1 MSISFAEI
9 QHEIENILSVPDEDL
24 TPEQRQLFDEYAEM
38 LAGQEEDK
46 IDGFVAFVRRE
57 QAHADFLREEAKR
70 LTSAA
75 RNAEK
80 KLDRLK
86 DHYRHIMQSHGLK
99 RVNGKAYSVS
109 LRATPIVLIENEQ
122 AVPKEFWRVKSETSV
137 DKTAVRDALK
147 SGAVVPGCS
156 LGKSYSLQTA

>member
-1 MSISFAEI
+1 MPSFAEI
-9 QHEIENILSVPDEDL
+9 EREIRNILSIPDEEL
-24 TPEQRQLFDEYAEM
+24 TDEQLQAFEEYAEM

-46 IDGFVAFVRRE
+46 VDGFVAFIRSEDAR
-57 QAHADFLREEAKR
+57 ADFLREEAKR
-70 LTSAA
+70 LTNAA
-75 RNAEK
+75 RCIES
-80 KLDRLK
+80 KLARLK
-86 DHYRHIMQSHGLK
+86 THYQYTMQSHGLK

>member
-1 MSISFAEI
+1 MPSFASIQAEI
-9 QHEIENILSVPDEDL
+9 SNILAVPDEDL
-24 TPEQRQLFDEYAEM
+24 TDEQKALFEEYAEF

-46 IDGFVAFVRRE
+46 VDGFVAFIRSEDAR
-57 QAHADFLREEAKR
+57 ADFLREEAKR
-70 LTSAA
+70 LTNPA
-75 RNAEK
+75 RCIES
-80 KLDRLK
+80 KLARLK
-86 DHYRHIMQSHGLK
+86 THYQYTMQSHGLK

>member
-1 MSISFAEI
+1 MPSFASIQAEI
-9 QHEIENILSVPDEDL
+9 SNILAVPDEDL
-24 TPEQRQLFDEYAEM
+24 TDEQKALFEEYAEF

-46 IDGFVAFVRRE
+46 VDGFVAFIRSEDAR
-57 QAHADFLREEAKR
+57 ADFLREEAKR
-70 LTSAA
+70 LTNAA
-75 RNAEK
+75 RCIEA
-80 KLDRLK
+80 KLARLK
-86 DHYRHIMQSHGLK
+86 THYQYTMQSHGLK

-109 LRATPIVLIENEQ
+109 LRATPVVLVENEQ
-122 AVPKEFWRVKSETSV
+122 QVPKEYWRIKTETSV

>member
-1 MSISFAEI
+1 MPSFASIQAEI
-9 QHEIENILSVPDEDL
+9 SNILAVPDEDL
-24 TPEQRQLFDEYAEM
+24 TDEQKALFEEYAEF

-46 IDGFVAFVRRE
+46 VDGFVAFIRSEDAR
-57 QAHADFLREEAKR
+57 ADFLREEAKR
-70 LTSAA
+70 LTNAA
-75 RNAEK
+75 RCIET
-80 KLDRLK
+80 KLARLK
-86 DHYRHIMQSHGLK
+86 THYQYTMQSHGLK

-109 LRATPIVLIENEQ
+109 LRATPVVLVENEQ
-122 AVPKEFWRVKSETSV
+122 QVPTIFWRTKTETSI

>member
-1 MSISFAEI
+1 MPSFAEI
-9 QHEIENILSVPDEDL
+9 EREIRNILSIPDEEL
-24 TPEQRQLFDEYAEM
+24 TNEQRQAFEEYAEM

-46 IDGFVAFVRRE
+46 VDGFVAFIRSE
-57 QAHADFLREEAKR
+57 NAHADFLREEAKR
-70 LTSAA
+70 LTNAA
-75 RNAEK
+75 RCIES
-80 KLDRLK
+80 KLARLK
-86 DHYRHIMQSHGLK
+86 THYQYTMQSHGLK

-147 SGAVVPGCS
+147 SGAVVPGCT